1 MCLQQ
6 SNVNISGVNIFKM
19 LTLPKYSLNW
29 EQFLVENEVGH
40 IINSADAALPA
51 FYWHIRHQTAQNQI

>member
-19 LTLPKYSLNW
+19 LTLPKYSLNL
-29 EQFLVENEVGH
+29 EQLLVENEVGH
-40 IINSADAALPA
+40 IINSTDAVLPA
-51 FYWHIRHQTAQNQI
+51 FYWHIRYQTAQNQI